1 MKLFSHITVISALI
15 ALFSI
20 GLGLSGCGLRTEYP
34 EIHFYKLNSYPESK
48 IKESAVFDASLLIRD
63 VMVSTGDET
72 DQIMTTNE
80 DGSIKKYYYHRW
92 VSDIPSLI
100 SDFFR
105 ERYTKFGLFKGGI
118 SKSASA
124 IIPDY
129 ILEITVLDFKSQ
141 NTSKG
146 APYVEVTVSATVLAH
161 PRGDAKPIEKL
172 FTKSFSAREFRHSSE
187 ANAIAP
193 AFSKALNVIADDIYL
208 ALYNFVTK
216 NVD

>member
-1 MKLFSHITVISALI
+1 MIISRI
-15 ALFSI
+15 SI
-20 GLGLSGCGLRTEYP
+20 LVVLVFGLYGCGLRTEYP
-34 EIHFYKLNSYPESK
+34 DIHYYKLNSYPETK
-48 IKESAVFDASLLIRD
+48 IKESAVFNASLLIRD
-63 VMVSTGDET
+63 VMVSSGDET

-80 DGSIKKYYYHRW
+80 DGSIKKYFYHRW
-92 VSDIPSLI
+92 ISDIPSLI

-129 ILEITVLDFKSQ
+129 ILEITILDFKSQ

-146 APYVEVTVSATVLAH
+146 APFVEVTVTATVLAH
-161 PRGDAKPIEKL
+161 PRDAAKPIEKL
-172 FTKSFSAREFRHSSE
+172 FTKTFKSHEFRQNTD

-193 AFSKALNVIADDIYL
+193 AFSKALNTIADDIYL
-208 ALYNFVTK
+208 ALYNFV
-216 NVD
+216 NNNE

>member
-1 MKLFSHITVISALI
+1 MISALI
-15 ALFSI
+15 AILSV

-34 EIHFYKLNSYPESK
+34 DIHFYKLNSYPESK
-48 IKESAVFDASLLIRD
+48 IKESAVFNASLLIRD

-92 VSDIPSLI
+92 ISDIPSLL

-146 APYVEVTVSATVLAH
+146 APYVEVTVTATFLAH
-161 PRGDAKPIEKL
+161 PRDEVKPIEKL
-172 FTKSFSAREFRHSSE
+172 FTKTFSAQEFRQNTD

-193 AFSKALNVIADDIYL
+193 AFSKALNVIADEIYL
-208 ALYNFVTK
+208 ALYNYV
-216 NVD
+216 NHNE